1 MRLVESCAAVALLG
15 GAAACGSTAPVTT
28 SPSAVGSGSASAAP
42 IASASASTAP
52 DGPRVSDRG
61 AVSTENAAA
70 ADAAMRVLE
79 AGGRAADAAIAA
91 VLVAG
96 VVQPASTGLGGD
108 GFAVTWDASEKKAT
122 VIDFRARAA
131 AGLKS
136 VDHLG
141 RETQDKK
148 RGVMVGVPG
157 VVAGLGALHGMEWKT
172 GGTKIA
178 WADLVTPAADLAEKG
193 FFLSAYAG
201 QSFAW
206 LAEDAIGKTLL
217 PRWGLDTSPGDF
229 TQITIHNAALGK
241 TLRTLTAG
249 WKAFYT
255 GDVAKD
261 VVDTAASA
269 GAHLVPNDLSSYV
282 AITREPLVAT
292 WSGYDVMMPPAPCAG
307 SLVVAEMLGMFSIDD
322 AKALGAGSGDY
333 VHFLAEGLRTS
344 GEDRLVAI
352 GDPDFTKMDA
362 ASFLDPERLSKRRA
376 SFKKDATT
384 MPKRMGLGKTGTF
397 HVVVVDAWQNAVS
410 ITTTVGDLFGA
421 RLMTEGGYPLND
433 ALVEFTMDEYGQRP
447 TNRGPNFPRGGAR
460 PTSTMTPVI
469 VTKDGA
475 LVSALGASG
484 GYRVPAAVSEAL
496 FQELAFGASMT
507 DAVEAPRFYTTPTGT
522 LLLDP
527 AFAALKGDLASRG
540 EIVEDRTGDF
550 SAVSGVSVRRDG
562 ALVLLDAAGDPRKM
576 GVGRVLR

>member
-1 MRLVESCAAVALLG
+1 M
-15 GAAACGSTAPVTT
+15 AACGSTTPTLT
-28 SPSAVGSGSASAAP
+28 QPSARGSDAGTATP
-42 IASASASTAP
+42 VASASASTAP
-52 DGPRVSDRG
+52 AAPLVSDRG

-70 ADAAMRVLE
+70 ANAAMHVLE
-79 AGGRAADAAIAA
+79 QGGRAADAAIAA

-108 GFAVTWDASEKKAT
+108 GFAVVWDAAEKKAT

-157 VVAGLGALHGMEWKT
+157 VAAGLGALHALDWKT
-172 GGTKIA
+172 GGTKIP
-178 WADLVTPAADLAEKG
+178 WAELVTPAADLAEKG

-217 PRWGLDTSPGDF
+217 GRWGLDTSPGDF
-229 TQITIHNAALGK
+229 TQRTLHNAALGK

-261 VVDTAASA
+261 VVDTAATA
-269 GAHLVPNDLSSYV
+269 GAHLVPSDLSTYA
-282 AITREPLVAT
+282 AITREPLVAK
-292 WSGYDVMMPPAPCAG
+292 WAGYDVLMPPAPCAG
-307 SLVVAEMLGMFSIDD
+307 SLVVAEMLGMFSKDD

-344 GEDRLVAI
+344 GEDRLIAI
-352 GDPDFTKMDA
+352 GDPDFTNMEA
-362 ASFLDPERLSKRRA
+362 ASFLDPEKLTKRRGA
-376 SFKKDATT
+376 FTKDATT
-384 MPKRMGLGKTGTF
+384 MPKRMGLGHPGTF
-397 HVVVVDAWQNAVS
+397 HVVVVDAGGNAVS

-421 RLMTEGGYPLND
+421 RLVTAGGFPLND

-460 PTSTMTPVI
+460 PTSTMTPTI

-484 GYRVPAAVSEAL
+484 GYRVPAAVTEVL
-496 FQELAFGASMT
+496 FQELAFGASMP

-527 AFAALKGDLASRG
+527 EFAGLKGDLAARG
-540 EIVEDRTGDF
+540 EIVEDRIGDF
-550 SAVSGVSVRRDG
+550 AAVSGVGVRREG
-562 ALVLLDAAGDPRKM
+562 GLVLLDAAGDTRKA
-576 GVGRVLR
+576 GEGRVMR